1 MQNPG
6 DNEIQSGPDNDD
18 RMSAEKQRRILPLER
33 RASVGDE
40 FHFFKTMSVT
50 MIFCIFEMPIL
61 GPAQIPLNVS
71 IVTE

>member
-40 FHFFKTMSVT
+40 FHFFLNNE
-50 MIFCIFEMPIL
+50 CDHDIL
-61 GPAQIPLNVS
+61 YI
-71 IVTE
+71 